1 MCFSLSLSCH
11 QNLSHWLRFVYY
23 CFNRFRHPR
32 FQAGELCIL
41 RRRVLTDT
49 MKTTCKQHSVEIV
62 LKPQTNRER
71 NVLNTKRSTPVRLT
85 AWVTHTHTYS
95 ATPTPTLHVQAWRTH
110 THTQT
115 HHIHQHTKNTPT
127 HAEKLTQT
135 FQMRAAGC
143 VIATVTWDI

>member
-1 MCFSLSLSCH
+1 MLFVKNHGLLYNSSAMCFSLSLSCH

-49 MKTTCKQHSVEIV
+49 MKTTCKQHAVETV

-71 NVLNTKRSTPVRLT
+71 KVLNNKRSTPVRLT

-95 ATPTPTLHVQAWRTH
+95 ATPSRTLHVQAWRTH
-110 THTQT
+110 THTHKRITFINTQKHTDTRRET
-115 HHIHQHTKNTPT
+115 HTNI
-127 HAEKLTQT
+127 
-135 FQMRAAGC
+135 
-143 VIATVTWDI
+143 